1 LLPQRVG
8 MASEALATGRKA
20 VAVCQ
25 QVPRFST
32 GCARKMRRQETPV
45 RACARGARNQPL
57 HIRRVTMSST
67 RSPARTS
74 VRSLWDRTK
83 AALSAPAPLHAR
95 DDAAGAWLAR
105 DEVAMGTAIRVELWC
120 EDAARGNAAIDAV
133 MAEMHRIDRT
143 MSPHKPDSELSRIN
157 RDAEREAVALSN
169 EMFVLLVQAQRF
181 SLLSHG
187 AFDITFASVGNLYD
201 YREGM
206 APSAQALA
214 RGRAAIG
221 WKNLELDARTRSVK
235 FAREGMRI
243 DLGGFAKGLAVDNAA
258 AILARHGI
266 HHAHVAA
273 GGDSRV
279 IGDKR
284 GRPWTIGVRD
294 PRKSEGLIALLP
306 LEDSA
311 LSTSGDY
318 ERFFERDGVRHHH
331 IVDPATGASPAS
343 VRSVTVLAADGLTCE
358 ALSKTVFVL
367 GARRG
372 LELIETL
379 QGVDAI
385 VVDAAGEL
393 HYSSGMSAG
402 RTPARH

>member
-1 LLPQRVG
+1 MPLTR
-8 MASEALATGRKA
+8 T
-20 VAVCQ
+20 
-25 QVPRFST
+25 T
-32 GCARKMRRQETPV
+32 
-45 RACARGARNQPL
+45 ARN
-57 HIRRVTMSST
+57 S
-67 RSPARTS
+67 ARTS
-74 VRSLWDRTK
+74 VRALWERTK
-83 AALSAPAPLHAR
+83 SALSAPVPLHA
-95 DDAAGAWLAR
+95 DDNAQGFWLTR

-120 EDAARGNAAIDAV
+120 EDAVRGNAAIDDV
-133 MAEMHRIDRT
+133 MAEMQRIDRT
-143 MSPHKPDSELSRIN
+143 MSPHKPDSELSLIN
-157 RDAEREAVALSN
+157 RDAGREAVGLSN
-169 EMFVLLVQAQRF
+169 EMFLLLVQAQRF
-181 SLLSHG
+181 SQLSHG

-201 YREGM
+201 YREGV

-214 RGRAAIG
+214 AGRAAIG
-221 WKNLELDARTRSVK
+221 WKQLELDARTRSVK
-235 FAREGMRI
+235 FARPGMRI
-243 DLGGFAKGLAVDNAA
+243 DLGGFAKGHAVDNAA

-294 PRKSEGLIALLP
+294 PRQAEGLIALLP

-311 LSTSGDY
+311 ISTSGDY
-318 ERFFERDGVRHHH
+318 ERFFEKDGVRHHH

-372 LELIETL
+372 MEMIESLE
-379 QGVDAI
+379 GVDAI
-385 VVDAAGEL
+385 VVDAAGAL
-393 HYSSGMSAG
+393 HFSSGMTAG
-402 RTPARH
+402 GTPARH